1 MPNTN
6 TTLNP
11 LQPYATWTYIPF
23 VGFDNYIGGRSLTA
37 IRDIVTDYRIWLLS
51 NAGGHSI
58 EWEWHTGH
66 NVAQGVYIK
75 DEQVALIF
83 RLRFGI

>member
-6 TTLNP
+6 STSNP
-11 LQPYATWTYIPF
+11 MHDGWMYIPF
-23 VGFDNYIGGRSLTA
+23 IGYDVNYRGAHSLEA
-37 IRDIVTDYRIWLLS
+37 IRDIVADYRIWLLS
-51 NAGGHSI
+51 HSGDRGI
-58 EWEWHTGH
+58 EWEWRTGH
-66 NVAQGVYIK
+66 NVAQGVYIR